1 MWAVSFPRPVSLI
14 ERRKQAE
21 HQKHNFLLPDWGH
34 DEASCFSLLP
44 PQFSSHNGLSLKL
57 WAPIDPYLLKLH
69 LSGALSK
76 QQDKWQTSVFKYV
89 GICGL
94 QKWRLRKILSSSIR
108 HHFFFTQFHSAY
120 CEKFTWNLLS
130 SKKAIPGFS
139 TYCTTLG
146 TKADLFLKLFLT
158 YNICV
163 FSHAVTYS
171 STIYRL
177 TGRKRRLSG

>member
-1 MWAVSFPRPVSLI
+1 MWAASFPRPVSLI

-34 DEASCFSLLP
+34 NEASCFSLLP
-44 PQFSSHNGLSLKL
+44 PQFPSHNGLSLKL

-69 LSGALSK
+69 LSGALTK

-108 HHFFFTQFHSAY
+108 HHFFTQFHSAY
-120 CEKFTWNLLS
+120 YENL
-130 SKKAIPGFS
+130 PG
-139 TYCTTLG
+139 
-146 TKADLFLKLFLT
+146 
-158 YNICV
+158 
-163 FSHAVTYS
+163 
-171 STIYRL
+171 IYFHP
-177 TGRKRRLSG
+177 RRLFQIFLHIVLLWGPRQIYSWNYFLLTTYVYLVMQSLIHQQFID